1 MNLGI
6 IKENISHNIG
16 KRVVVTVRCMRNKKE
31 IYEGT
36 IFKMYPNIF
45 SILTKNGEKTISY
58 ADIATKDVLL
68 KYQ

>member
-16 KRVVVTVRCMRNKKE
+16 REVVVTVRCMRNKKE
-31 IYEGT
+31 IYEGA

-45 SILTKNGEKTISY
+45 SILTKNGEKTFSY